1 MTYLSDHEAI
11 ITTDTAVILTTRPD
25 GVYVWQHGTLIG
37 KLPATAC
44 INFIRQI
51 LNTVDLKT

>member
-1 MTYLSDHEAI
+1 MIFLGEHEPI
-11 ITTDTAVILTTRPD
+11 IKTDTAVILTTRPD
-25 GVYVWQHGTLIG
+25 GVYVWQHGTPIG

-44 INFIRQI
+44 LNFIRQI

>member
-1 MTYLSDHEAI
+1 MIFLGDHEPT

-25 GVYVWQHGTLIG
+25 GVYVWQNGTAIG

-44 INFIRQI
+44 LNLIRQI